1 MKQFISPQTGSVYTV
16 PNQDPE
22 TFVSYRELEDGTF
35 RVRIQSSDPDLLERI
50 SIRFG
55 WSYGA
60 TGTDHLSKT
69 IPRKELPG
77 VLGEAV
83 YALEWALGNIF

>member
-35 RVRIQSSDPDLLERI
+35 RVRIQSSDPELLERI
-50 SIRFG
+50 NTRFG
-55 WSYGA
+55 WPYGM
-60 TGTDHLSKT
+60 TGKDHLSKT
-69 IPRKELPG
+69 ISRKELPG

>member
-1 MKQFISPQTGSVYTV
+1 MKQFKSPQTGSVYTV

-35 RVRIQSSDPDLLERI
+35 RVRIQSSDPELLERI
-50 SIRFG
+50 NARFG
-55 WSYGA
+55 WPYGV
-60 TGTDHLSKT
+60 TGKDHLSKT
-69 IPRKELPG
+69 IPRKELPE